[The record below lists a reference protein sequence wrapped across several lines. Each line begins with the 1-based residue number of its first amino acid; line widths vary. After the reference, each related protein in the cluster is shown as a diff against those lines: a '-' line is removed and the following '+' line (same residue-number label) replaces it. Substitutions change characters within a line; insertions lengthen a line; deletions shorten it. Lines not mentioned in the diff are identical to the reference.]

1 MSDIYPRPANND
13 TLLEQPPTDGR
24 IQTPQM
30 TATQL
35 TQIGANA
42 AKNGLVDVARVAFL
56 KAVKEERRGDTLAN
70 LANVLRQLWRFD
82 EANKCIDE
90 ALQFAPQD
98 GRVWGIKGAILLDQ
112 NRSQEA
118 IGAFQNSLMW
128 GGAAP
133 FTKFGLAEAQ
143 LHAGDF
149 DRGLKGYESRF
160 EIHPP
165 RMHPMPRWQGE
176 PLGDRVLLVEAEQGF
191 GDAFMFSRFLSRI
204 PGNYIFSVQAQ
215 ATSLF
220 GPDTKRL
227 GEAVRAD
234 YWCPLMSLPL
244 IVGTDITPALNFRP
258 NRILPL
264 TARGKFNIGIV
275 WTAKAGGSG
284 SAEEMRHGLQKSCP
298 LEAFLELCDIDGVQ
312 LHSLQYDQD
321 ASMMTM
327 DLVNQLPQYDF
338 RDQAAHMLNMDLI
351 ISVDTAPIHLAA
363 TLGRPCIVLLN
374 WTGSWQWTAGDTT
387 PWYSTLRIV
396 RQPAPFDWRGAMAE
410 AKALVVEM
418 MACGHLPK
426 G

>member
-1 MSDIYPRPANND
+1 MNDIFQPPAYND
-13 TLLEQPPTDGR
+13 TPLSQPPTDGR

-30 TATQL
+30 GAQQL

-42 AKNGLVDVARVAFL
+42 AKNGLVDVARVAFTR
-56 KAVKEERRGDTLAN
+56 AVREERRGDTLAN
-70 LANVLRQLWRFD
+70 LANALRQLWRFD
-82 EANKCIDE
+82 EANKIIDE

-98 GRVWGIKGAILLDQ
+98 GRVWGIKGVTMLDQ
-112 NRSQEA
+112 NRSTDA
-118 IGAFQNSLMW
+118 IAAFRNSLMW

-149 DRGLKGYESRF
+149 DRGLRGYESRF
-160 EIHPP
+160 EINSP
-165 RMHPMPRWQGE
+165 RLHGLPRWQGE
-176 PLGDRVLLVEAEQGF
+176 PLGDKVLLVEAEQGF
-191 GDAFMFSRFLSRI
+191 GDTFMFSRFLPRI

-215 ATSLF
+215 AVSLF
-220 GPDTKRL
+220 GPEAKRL

-244 IVGTDITPALNFRP
+244 IVGTDITPALAFRP

-275 WTAKAGGSG
+275 WASKAGGSG
-284 SAEEMRHGLQKSCP
+284 TPEEMRHGLQKSCP
-298 LEAFLELCDIDGVQ
+298 IEAFLDLCDIDGVQ

-321 ASMMTM
+321 ASLMTM

-351 ISVDTAPIHLAA
+351 ISVDTAPLHLAG
-363 TLGRPCIVLLN
+363 TLGRPCIALLN
-374 WTGSWQWTAGDTT
+374 VVGSWQWGSGDTT
-387 PWYSTLRIV
+387 PWYKSVRIV
-396 RQPAPFDWRGAMAE
+396 RQPKPFDWSGAMAK
-410 AKALVVEM
+410 AKDIVVEM
-418 MACGHLPK
+418 MGEHKP
-426 G
+426 